1 MKSIKGKILIITTL
15 VILLVII
22 GTSGTLYNR
31 TRKIMENFIVSS
43 AVNNVETNSEIISEW
58 ILGMETFVKNISVNS
73 NITSMMSSYQKDYL
87 REVENQ
93 NIENILIADETG
105 KAEIMKGEFESKK
118 TFDLK
123 DEKYFKKVFEEGR
136 IIYSEPQISKIS
148 GNQTFKIAAPIF
160 NRKEEVHGAVIAV
173 VNLDYLLD
181 LSSKINI
188 NDSGYGWIIN
198 EDKITIAHADNSL
211 IGETGFIDSSE
222 KLEKISNEMVNSKKD
237 VNTFNLNDEEK
248 IIAYYPVAANSWS
261 IAVIADKG
269 EIFAPLYNLRNI
281 SLIIASIAL
290 IIGFILSDF
299 SANYLANPIK
309 YLNRTAEKLARGDFS
324 FKIEDKYCQRND
336 EIGNLAHSFRDMIK
350 ELRFIIKEV
359 KEVSMGVELSSQEL
373 LQAGEQVGENSN
385 EVTKAINA
393 VASRTE
399 EQSGRVELITESIDQ
414 QLIEIKD
421 VNASTVLMDQQA
433 ENVMENLNKGKK
445 DIDNSIKKV
454 NQVKKNSLDVSS
466 TISALADSSSKIGE
480 IINLI
485 KNISSQTN
493 LLALNAAIEA
503 ARAGEAGRGFSVVAD
518 EIRDL
523 AEESNKAADN
533 IAGLIEEIQ
542 AEVSKS
548 VKNMDQTKE
557 VVDSSVESIE
567 KNAKT
572 FLKIEDAAE
581 NLKEIIKSIKN
592 KSVEMTEHSGDVE
605 KSIKKIASSSRD
617 AAANAEE
624 VAASTQEQNTA
635 HREILSASKELSQ
648 MASELSDSVDRFKI

>member
-87 REVENQ
+87 REVENP

-136 IIYSEPQISKIS
+136 IIYSEPQISKI
-148 GNQTFKIAAPIF
+148 
-160 NRKEEVHGAVIAV
+160 
-173 VNLDYLLD
+173 
-181 LSSKINI
+181 
-188 NDSGYGWIIN
+188 
-198 EDKITIAHADNSL
+198 TIAHADNSL
-211 IGETGFIDSSE
+211 IGKTGFIDSSE

-237 VNTFNLNDEEK
+237 VNTFNLNDKEK

-269 EIFAPLYNLRNI
+269 EIFTPLYNLRNI

-309 YLNRTAEKLARGDFS
+309 YLNRTAEKLAGGDFS

-399 EQSGRVELITESIDQ
+399 EQSGRVELITERIDK
-414 QLIEIKD
+414 QLIE
-421 VNASTVLMDQQA
+421 
-433 ENVMENLNKGKK
+433 
-445 DIDNSIKKV
+445 
-454 NQVKKNSLDVSS
+454 
-466 TISALADSSSKIGE
+466 
-480 IINLI
+480 
-485 KNISSQTN
+485 
-493 LLALNAAIEA
+493 
-503 ARAGEAGRGFSVVAD
+503 
-518 EIRDL
+518 
-523 AEESNKAADN
+523 
-533 IAGLIEEIQ
+533 
-542 AEVSKS
+542 
-548 VKNMDQTKE
+548 
-557 VVDSSVESIE
+557 
-567 KNAKT
+567 
-572 FLKIEDAAE
+572 
-581 NLKEIIKSIKN
+581 
-592 KSVEMTEHSGDVE
+592 
-605 KSIKKIASSSRD
+605 
-617 AAANAEE
+617 
-624 VAASTQEQNTA
+624 
-635 HREILSASKELSQ
+635 
-648 MASELSDSVDRFKI
+648 